1 MIAKHWTDRLSDYI
15 DGELGAAEVA
25 ALEAHVATC
34 DECRRT
40 LEELKQVVAVAAE
53 LPDREPATDLFPG
66 ILERIREG
74 DAATVVPM
82 RPARTARRFTFTLP
96 QLAAAAVAVMTLSGG
111 VAWLAT
117 RTGPQPAEI
126 AATGPT
132 AAAPATSPDA
142 AGEMAAS
149 FVADTRVSYDATIG
163 RLESLLDEQRDQLD
177 PETIAV
183 LERSLAIIDGA
194 IAEATQALENDPSNP
209 YLYRHLDNTV
219 NKKIDLLRRATR
231 RTAT

>member
-25 ALEAHVATC
+25 AIEAHVATC
-34 DECRRT
+34 DECRNT
-40 LEELKQVVAVAAE
+40 LDELKQVVAAATA
-53 LPDREPATDLFPG
+53 LPDRAPATDLFPG

-74 DAATVVPM
+74 EAATVVPM
-82 RPARTARRFTFTLP
+82 RPARTARRFTFTFP

-111 VAWLAT
+111 AAWLAT
-117 RTGPQPAEI
+117 QSGRPPAEI
-126 AATGPT
+126 AATGSTAVVPT
-132 AAAPATSPDA
+132 TIPDA
-142 AGEMAAS
+142 AGEIAAS
-149 FVADTRVSYDATIG
+149 FVADTRVSYDNTID

-183 LERSLAIIDGA
+183 LERSLAIIDEA

-209 YLYRHLDNTV
+209 YLYRHLDNTL
-219 NKKIDLLRRATR
+219 NKKVDLLRRATR